1 MTAPRNR
8 KWTSVPRLAGG
19 LVMFLV
25 EALIVIGLVTA
36 ALVVA
41 VLVLAIL

>member
-1 MTAPRNR
+1 MTAPRDR
-8 KWTSVPRLAGG
+8 KWTSVPGFAGG
-19 LVMFLV
+19 LVMFVV

>member
-1 MTAPRNR
+1 MTAPRDRN
-8 KWTSVPRLAGG
+8 WTSVSGLAGG
-19 LVMFLV
+19 LVMFVV

>member
-1 MTAPRNR
+1 MTAPRDR
-8 KWTSVPRLAGG
+8 KWMSVPGLAGG
-19 LVMFLV
+19 LVMFVV